1 MMEENKN
8 IFTYIKQVF
17 TVFGIIVLVFVALNL
32 IIGEKTAGY
41 SSLFALGKDGISI
54 AVLCELLLLS
64 VVITAAQVI
73 FLTDRYIAN
82 MSMLIRNMLFFVTVM
97 IVMVIMIFIFD
108 WFPVRDAAA
117 WTGFIIS
124 YALSMGLSALVTK
137 SIEKIENSK
146 MQKALDKYNGIK

>member
-97 IVMVIMIFIFD
+97 IVMVIMILIFD
-108 WFPVRDAAA
+108 WFPVRDAVA

>member
-73 FLTDRYIAN
+73 FLTDRFIAN

-97 IVMVIMIFIFD
+97 IVMVIMIFLFD
-108 WFPVRDAAA
+108 WFPVRDVAA